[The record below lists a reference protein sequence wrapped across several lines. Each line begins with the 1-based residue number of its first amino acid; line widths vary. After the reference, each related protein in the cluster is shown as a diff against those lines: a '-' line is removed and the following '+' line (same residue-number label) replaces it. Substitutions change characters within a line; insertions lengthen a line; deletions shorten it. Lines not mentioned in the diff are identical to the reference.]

1 MWLFRNNR
9 NKFIWRIL
17 LAVII
22 LAGMSWLV
30 LSQLSRVPVRE
41 PARKVFVLGFDGVDP
56 RLCREYMEKGLM
68 PNLAAFAREGT
79 FTELGTVN
87 PSQSPVSWSS
97 FAVGGD
103 PGQHGVFDFL
113 TRTGQDPTYNPSPES
128 FVGQVEARFFAG
140 IPIRRPQAI
149 NKRGGRA
156 FWDYASE
163 DGIKTALVLVPV
175 TFAPPK
181 LPNGLAVSGLGVPD
195 LCGTQ
200 ATYFYLTSNPRKLGL
215 SKLTEFGGTT
225 GILTRAGEIY
235 RGQLAGPPSPLWK
248 QERSRKAE
256 QLAAVKTKAREK
268 GLQASE
274 RQALEEEVARLQSG
288 LNAFAANPERLSM
301 PIEIEPSPNKQAAR
315 VQVDEE
321 AQEVTV
327 GKWSDWYRV
336 RFRVTRLISA
346 YGICKVFLHSVTPD
360 VRIYVSPIEI
370 DPERPVIPICC
381 PHDYTRKLAK
391 KIGLFKTRGWESDT
405 AGLKEGVIDEKAFI
419 EDTFEVMDKHTEMV
433 LETLDEDDWG
443 LFVAVL
449 SETDRVS
456 HLMWR
461 LIDPAHPMYDAELA
475 RDYGD
480 AIQKVYQKMDA
491 VVGRFRAKV
500 NPETTD
506 FYVISDHG
514 FRSFRTGV
522 NLNTWL
528 SRNGPGGDSSRPFM
542 KLRMPANR
550 QYNLQDIFGGNTDF
564 FTMNVYDPVKNVTRT
579 EYYVSWKDTKAF
591 ALGLGSIFINLKGRE
606 TWGCVAKSDYNA
618 VRDEIIQGLESLIDP
633 STGQRVVRKVYR
645 GTDIYHGPYA
655 NPESPAFPDLVV
667 GFEDGFRVGWQ
678 STLGGISEEVLSPN
692 LEKWSGDH
700 CGIDPSLTSG
710 ILFFSGNLAVKDPN
724 IIDLASTILA
734 TLGVK
739 SPQLQGRNLKGSI

>member
-1 MWLFRNNR
+1 MSPLRSRKLTLLFRF
-9 NKFIWRIL
+9 FIIL
-17 LAVII
+17 LL
-22 LAGMSWLV
+22 LAGIGWWV
-30 LSQLSRVPVRE
+30 AGQLTRVPVRE

-68 PNLAAFAREGT
+68 PNLTALAKEGT
-79 FTELGTVN
+79 FTDMGTVN

-113 TRTGQDPTYNPSPES
+113 TRTGQDPTYLPSPES
-128 FVGQVEARFFAG
+128 FVGQIEARFFAG

-156 FWDYASE
+156 FWDYAAE
-163 DGIKTALVLVPV
+163 AGIKTALVMIPV
-175 TFAPPK
+175 TFAPPR

-200 ATYFYLTSNPRKLGL
+200 ATYFYLTSNPRKLSLGKMTEMGGVVSIL
-215 SKLTEFGGTT
+215 SRNGDV
-225 GILTRAGEIY
+225 Y

-248 QERSRKAE
+248 QERSKKAA
-256 QLAAVKTKAREK
+256 QLANAKEQTKQTGLPIEK
-268 GLQASE
+268 KK
-274 RQALEEEVARLQSG
+274 ALEGEVARLQSG

-301 PIEIEPSPNKQAAR
+301 PIEITPLPGKQMAR

-327 GKWSDWYRV
+327 GTWSGWFRV
-336 RFRVTRLISA
+336 HFKVTRLISA
-346 YGICKVFLHSVTPD
+346 YGICKVLLQSVTPD
-360 VRIYVSPIEI
+360 VKIYVSPIEI

-381 PHDYTRKLAK
+381 PQDYTRRLAK
-391 KIGLFKTRGWESDT
+391 KIGLFKTRGWEADT
-405 AGLKEGVIDEKAFI
+405 AGLKEGAIDEKAFL

-449 SETDRVS
+449 SETDRIS

-461 LIDPAHPMYDAELA
+461 LIDPTHPMYDPELA

-480 AIQKVYQKMDA
+480 SIQKVYQKMDS
-491 VVGRFRAKV
+491 VVGKFRAKV
-500 NPETTD
+500 DTSKTD

-528 SRNGPGGDSSRPFM
+528 SRNGPGADSTRPFM
-542 KLRMPANR
+542 KLRLPANR
-550 QYNLQDIFGGNTDF
+550 KYTLEDIFGGNTDF
-564 FTMNVYDPVKNVTRT
+564 FKTNVYDPVEGVTKS

-606 TWGCVAKSDYNA
+606 TWGCVAKSEYNA
-618 VRDEIIQGLESLIDP
+618 VRDEIIQGLESLTDP
-633 STGQRVVRKVYR
+633 ATGQRVVHRVYR

-655 NPESPAFPDLVV
+655 NPDSVAFPDLVV
-667 GFEDGFRVGWQ
+667 GFEDGYRVGWQ
-678 STLGGISEEVLSPN
+678 STLGGISDDILTPN
-692 LEKWSGDH
+692 REKWSGDH
-700 CGIDPSLTSG
+700 CGVDPTLTSG
-710 ILFFSGNLAVKDPN
+710 ILFCTGSLAVKDPN
-724 IIDLASTILA
+724 IIDLATTIMA
-734 TLGVK
+734 TLEV
-739 SPQLQGRNLKGSI
+739 PHPPLQGRNLRSK